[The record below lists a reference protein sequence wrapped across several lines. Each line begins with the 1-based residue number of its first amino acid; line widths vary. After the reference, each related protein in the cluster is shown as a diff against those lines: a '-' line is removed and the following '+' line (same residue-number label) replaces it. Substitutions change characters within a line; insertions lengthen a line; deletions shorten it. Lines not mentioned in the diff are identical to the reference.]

1 MGNPLIGGL
10 APGFAIAIATPITF
24 SVNLRNLRM
33 TSQLWNARMASP
45 SLTKHIL
52 PGALGD
58 ILVNLRTG
66 DRKRPRPAVV
76 VMHGFNGFKDW
87 GMFPL
92 VAERMA
98 RAGFSV
104 VSFNV
109 SGSGA
114 DDAGDFTLP
123 DQFGRNTYSAELED
137 LRRSIEALDGDKL
150 GLPRPTSLGLL
161 GHSRGGG
168 MAILET
174 ANNRTINAL
183 VTWAAIGSVD
193 RWSSEAKA
201 AWRKRGFVNIQNART
216 GQVMPLR
223 TDILDDI
230 DQNLAGSLDI
240 SGSASRIAVPWL
252 IIHGESD
259 ESVDVADAKSIHQA
273 SGGKAELVLLPSAGH
288 TFGATHP
295 LTQTPDVLEQV
306 MARTVAW
313 FSRYLY

>member
-1 MGNPLIGGL
+1 M
-10 APGFAIAIATPITF
+10 AT
-24 SVNLRNLRM
+24 
-33 TSQLWNARMASP
+33 P
-45 SLTKHIL
+45 SLTKHTL
-52 PGALGD
+52 PGSLGS
-58 ILVNLRTG
+58 ILVDVRTG
-66 DRKRPRPAVV
+66 DRKAPRPAVI
-76 VMHGFNGFKDW
+76 VMHGFKGFKDW

-92 VAERMA
+92 VAERLA
-98 RAGFSV
+98 RAGMSV

-114 DDAGDFTLP
+114 DDAGEFTLP
-123 DQFGRNTYSAELED
+123 GQFGRNTYSAELED
-137 LRRSIEALDGDKL
+137 LHRTVNALGAGNLDLAG
-150 GLPRPTSLGLL
+150 PTSIGLL

-174 ANNRTINAL
+174 ARSPAINAL

-193 RWSSEAKA
+193 RWSAEAKA

-216 GQVMPLR
+216 GQVMPLQ

-230 DQNLAGSLDI
+230 EKNSSDSLDI
-240 SGSASRIAVPWL
+240 SAGAGKIQVPWL
-252 IIHGESD
+252 IVHGESD
-259 ESVDVADAKSIHQA
+259 ESVAAADATALHRA
-273 SGGKAELVLLPSAGH
+273 SGGKAELFLLPEGGH

-295 LTQTPDVLEQV
+295 LSQTPDTLEQV

>member
-1 MGNPLIGGL
+1 M
-10 APGFAIAIATPITF
+10 AT
-24 SVNLRNLRM
+24 
-33 TSQLWNARMASP
+33 P
-45 SLTKHIL
+45 SLTKHSL
-52 PGALGD
+52 SGALGE
-58 ILVNLRTG
+58 ILVDLRTG

-76 VMHGFNGFKDW
+76 VMHGFKGFKDW

-98 RAGFSV
+98 RAGMTV

-114 DDAGDFTLP
+114 DDAGDFTLA
-123 DQFGRNTYSAELED
+123 DRFGRNTYSAELED
-137 LRRSIEALDGDKL
+137 LHRTLEALGAERL
-150 GLPRPTSLGLL
+150 GLPRPTSIGLL
-161 GHSRGGG
+161 GHSRGGA

-174 ANNRTINAL
+174 ARNPVINAL

-216 GQVMPLR
+216 GQVMPLQ

-230 DQNLAGSLDI
+230 DRNSSGPLDI
-240 SGSASRIAVPWL
+240 IGSAHAINVPWL
-252 IIHGESD
+252 IVHGQND
-259 ESVDVADAKSIHQA
+259 ESVDVADARALHQ
-273 SGGKAELVLLPSAGH
+273 SSGKAELALVPATGH

-295 LTQTPDVLEQV
+295 PTQTPESLEQV

>member
-1 MGNPLIGGL
+1 M
-10 APGFAIAIATPITF
+10 AT
-24 SVNLRNLRM
+24 
-33 TSQLWNARMASP
+33 P
-45 SLTKHIL
+45 SLTKHSL
-52 PGALGD
+52 SGALGE
-58 ILVNLRTG
+58 ILVDLRTG

-76 VMHGFNGFKDW
+76 VMHGFKGFKDW

-98 RAGFSV
+98 RAGMTV

-114 DDAGDFTLP
+114 DDAGDFTLA
-123 DQFGRNTYSAELED
+123 DRFGRNTYSAELED
-137 LRRSIEALDGDKL
+137 LHRTLEALGAERL
-150 GLPRPTSLGLL
+150 GLPRPTSIGLL
-161 GHSRGGG
+161 GHSRGGA

-174 ANNRTINAL
+174 ARNPVINAL

-216 GQVMPLR
+216 GQVMPLQ

-230 DQNLAGSLDI
+230 DRNSSGPLDI
-240 SGSASRIAVPWL
+240 IGSAHAINVPWL
-252 IIHGESD
+252 IVHGQND
-259 ESVDVADAKSIHQA
+259 ESVDVADARALHQ
-273 SGGKAELVLLPSAGH
+273 SSGKAELALVPATGH

-295 LTQTPDVLEQV
+295 LTQTPESLEEV

>member
-1 MGNPLIGGL
+1 MAYFPAFTLRLPL
-10 APGFAIAIATPITF
+10 ATPTL
-24 SVNLRNLRM
+24 S
-33 TSQLWNARMASP
+33 
-45 SLTKHIL
+45 KHTL
-52 PGALGD
+52 PGVLGD
-58 ILVNLRTG
+58 ILVDLRTG
-66 DRKRPRPAVV
+66 DRKTPRPAVI
-76 VMHGFNGFKDW
+76 VMHGFKGFKDW

-98 RAGFSV
+98 KAGISV

-114 DDAGDFTLP
+114 DDTGDFTLP
-123 DQFGRNTYSAELED
+123 DRFGRNTYSAELED
-137 LRRSIEALDGDKL
+137 LHHTIEALDAGQL
-150 GLPRPTSLGLL
+150 GLPRPTSVGLL

-174 ANNRTINAL
+174 ARNRTINAL
-183 VTWAAIGSVD
+183 ITWAAIGSVD

-201 AWRKRGFVNIQNART
+201 SWRKRGFVNIQNART

-230 DQNLAGSLDI
+230 ERDLTGSLDI
-240 SGSASRIAVPWL
+240 AGSAKLIAVPWL

-259 ESVDVADAKSIHQA
+259 ESVGVADAKSIHQS
-273 SGGKAELVLLPSAGH
+273 SGGKADLMLVPEAGH

-295 LTQTPDVLEQV
+295 LTQTPDALEQV
-306 MARTVAW
+306 MGRTVAW

>member
-1 MGNPLIGGL
+1 M
-10 APGFAIAIATPITF
+10 AT
-24 SVNLRNLRM
+24 S
-33 TSQLWNARMASP
+33 
-45 SLTKHIL
+45 SLTKHVL
-52 PGALGD
+52 PGTLGR
-58 ILVNLRTG
+58 ILVDVRTG
-66 DRKRPRPAVV
+66 DRKAPRPAVV
-76 VMHGFNGFKDW
+76 VMHGFKGFKDW

-92 VAERMA
+92 VAERIA
-98 RAGFSV
+98 RAGISV

-123 DQFGRNTYSAELED
+123 DQFGRNTYSAELQD
-137 LRRSIEALDGDKL
+137 LHLTIEALVAGQL
-150 GLPRPTSLGLL
+150 GLPRPTSIGLL

-174 ANNRTINAL
+174 ARNDAIKTL

-193 RWSSEAKA
+193 RWSGEAKT

-230 DQNLAGSLDI
+230 ERHLAGSLDI
-240 SGSASRIAVPWL
+240 TGSAKLIEVPWL
-252 IIHGESD
+252 IIHGEAD
-259 ESVDVADAKSIHQA
+259 ESVDVADAKAIHQS
-273 SGGKAELVLLPSAGH
+273 SGGKAELVLVPSAAH

-295 LTQTPDVLEQV
+295 LSQPPDTLEQV